1 MDVQCERCKTEYEFD
16 DALVSERGTTV
27 RCTTC
32 GHQFKVRRTEAAA
45 RAAGADEWI
54 VRPPEGPPLTFHT
67 LRDLQQAIL
76 SKQVRRSDWL
86 QRGVSAPRPIGS
98 ITELEPFFEGRASN
112 RPPAPDA
119 PSGPSAPSAPT
130 TAAVVF
136 PKRGASWE
144 GQDLQP
150 SPESAPTA
158 MHGSGLPERVAPPV
172 PPMRQKIDTLR
183 PPLDAQGAAPPPAP
197 RSEPGPVASPSLT
210 PIAEM
215 GRLAPSAAPEPAP
228 FSPPVVATND
238 PFGLPP
244 PTRPVRRSMVEED
257 FESARPGPPSSYD
270 DPYSAPRRRRVG
282 GWIIALSLLFSVGV
296 VGWVVAKPY
305 LVHADAKAA
314 PPADPRAVAFLSQ
327 GERALEDADLDL
339 AQQTFDKA
347 SVLAEKDP
355 RVLLDQARVTA
366 AKADVPWLKL
376 RLLKTEALDE
386 VRTAHAQLDELVP
399 RARRQA
405 EDAAA
410 AAPDDPAVVRARID
424 ALRLA
429 GARDDARSNVPRLG
443 SLATQPETAYV
454 LAALDLA
461 EPQPV
466 WATVIER
473 LRSAAAAEGTAGRA
487 RAALVY
493 ALAQS
498 GDVAGARAELVKIDT
513 AARPYPLLPNLH
525 AFLDAAGDK
534 GRPAPA
540 ASASATPKASPK
552 AENAPPAVSPPPSQV
567 AVAAGGGDSDPRNA
581 MQTAALAIK
590 HGDFTRAHQ
599 IYQSIV
605 DRNPNDSEAVS
616 GLGDVARLQG
626 DPSGAIAFY
635 KRAIAINPS
644 YLPAL
649 LGMADT
655 EWVRGDRVNA
665 AKTYKDVVD
674 RFPEG
679 TYPAYVSRRIEG
691 ATAPAANP
699 AEPGSPAEPGEHTE

>member
-32 GHQFKVRRTEAAA
+32 GHQFKVRRSEAAA
-45 RAAGADEWI
+45 RDSGGDEWI
-54 VRPPEGPPLTFHT
+54 VRPPEGPPLTFRS

-98 ITELEPFFEGRASN
+98 ITELEPFFDGRTSSRPPPSDGLSGQATAPAAFPKRSN
-112 RPPAPDA
+112 AWEEPGLQPPPESVATAFHGSGPPAPM
-119 PSGPSAPSAPT
+119 
-130 TAAVVF
+130 F
-136 PKRGASWE
+136 
-144 GQDLQP
+144 
-150 SPESAPTA
+150 PES
-158 MHGSGLPERVAPPV
+158 V
-172 PPMRQKIDTLR
+172 PPMRHKIDTLR
-183 PPLDAQGAAPPPAP
+183 PPLDAHGAAPPPP
-197 RSEPGPVASPSLT
+197 RSQPEPAPVASPSLT
-210 PIAEM
+210 PIAEI
-215 GRLAPSAAPEPAP
+215 GRYVPAAPVEPAP
-228 FSPPVVATND
+228 FTPPAVAAND
-238 PFGLPP
+238 PFSLPP
-244 PTRPVRRSMVEED
+244 PTRPVRRSMTEDD
-257 FESARPGPPSSYD
+257 FEASRPGPPSSYD
-270 DPYSAPRRRRVG
+270 EPYSAPRRRKVG
-282 GWIIALSLLFSVGV
+282 GWIVALSLLLAVGV
-296 VGWVVAKPY
+296 VGWAVAKPY
-305 LVHADAKAA
+305 LVSADVKAA
-314 PPADPRAVAFLSQ
+314 PPTDPRAQAFLAQ
-327 GERALEDADLDL
+327 GERAFQDGDLDL

-376 RLLKTEALDE
+376 RLLKSDALDE
-386 VRTAHAQLDELVP
+386 IRTAHAQLDELVP

-410 AAPDDPAVVRARID
+410 AAPDDPAVIRARID

-429 GARDDARSNVPRLG
+429 GARDDARSSVPRLG

-473 LRSAAAAEGTAGRA
+473 LRTAAAAEGSAGRA

-525 AFLDAAGDK
+525 AFLDASGEK
-534 GRPAPA
+534 GKTAPSTSASAKAPVRTPEAAPPAPA
-540 ASASATPKASPK
+540 PASP
-552 AENAPPAVSPPPSQV
+552 PQAVVPSG
-567 AVAAGGGDSDPRNA
+567 GGGDSDPRSG
-581 MQTAALAIK
+581 MQNAALAIK
-590 HGDFTRAHQ
+590 RADFVRARQ
-599 IYQSIV
+599 IYQAIV

-626 DPSGAIAFY
+626 DSLGAIASY

-649 LGMADT
+649 LGLADT
-655 EWVRGDRVNA
+655 EWVRGDRA
-665 AKTYKDVVD
+665 SAMKTYKDVVD

-679 TYPAYVSRRIEG
+679 TYPAYVSKRIDG
-691 ATAPAANP
+691 AGAPAPAASEPGTP
-699 AEPGSPAEPGEHTE
+699 AESEEHTE

>member
-32 GHQFKVRRTEAAA
+32 GHQFKVRRSEAAA
-45 RAAGADEWI
+45 RAAGVDEWI

-98 ITELEPFFEGRASN
+98 ITELEPFFDGRASN
-112 RPPAPDA
+112 RPPPPDA
-119 PSGPSAPSAPT
+119 PTDPT
-130 TAAVVF
+130 TPAVVF
-136 PKRGASWE
+136 PKRGASWQE
-144 GQDLQP
+144 QDVPP
-150 SPESAPTA
+150 SPESAATA
-158 MHGSGLPERVAPPV
+158 LHGSGPLEPRVAPVV

-183 PPLDAQGAAPPPAP
+183 PPLDAHGAAPPPAP

-210 PIAEM
+210 PIAEV
-215 GRLAPSAAPEPAP
+215 GRLAPSAEPQPAP
-228 FSPPVVATND
+228 FSPPLVATND

-244 PTRPVRRSMVEED
+244 PTRPVRRSMTEED

-270 DPYSAPRRRRVG
+270 DPYSAPRRRKVG
-282 GWIIALSLLFSVGV
+282 GWIVALSLLLAVGV
-296 VGWVVAKPY
+296 VGWAVAKPY
-305 LVHADAKAA
+305 LVHADAKTV
-314 PPADPRAVAFLSQ
+314 PPPDPRAQAFLNQ
-327 GERALEDADLDL
+327 GERALGEADLDL

-376 RLLKTEALDE
+376 RLLKPDALDE
-386 VRTAHAQLDELVP
+386 IRTAHAQLDELVP

-405 EDAAA
+405 EDATA
-410 AAPDDPAVVRARID
+410 AAPDDPVVVRARID

-429 GARDDARSNVPRLG
+429 GARDEARSYVPRLG
-443 SLATQPETAYV
+443 SLGTQPESAYV

-525 AFLDAAGDK
+525 AFVDALGDK
-534 GRPAPA
+534 GKSAPA
-540 ASASATPKASPK
+540 SSAAAKTPPR
-552 AENAPPAVSPPPSQV
+552 AESVAPPAAPSPPTQ
-567 AVAAGGGDSDPRNA
+567 AVAAAGGTDSDPRSG
-581 MQTAALAIK
+581 MQAAALAIK
-590 HGDFTRAHQ
+590 RGDFARAHG
-599 IYQSIV
+599 IYQSIA

-655 EWVRGDRVNA
+655 EWVRGDRANA

-691 ATAPAANP
+691 ATAPAAGSAEPSAP
-699 AEPGSPAEPGEHTE
+699 AEPDEHTE